1 MLKKVQLL
9 ILALLCFSM
18 IIACGNND
26 SSGDAEASTSPATED
41 NNDNENNNEENN
53 NNSDEVD
60 RSAWPESIRFAVT
73 GIDGMEELQRRYDV
87 FQELIEDLMGVDFE
101 FFALSDRTI
110 SSTAMEYDQVDMILS
125 GPSEYVLTKSAV
137 PGAEPL
143 AAVERDEY
151 HTVFIVAEDSEFQTL
166 EDLKGHKIAMKEVGS
181 TSGHIGPSSILI
193 DAGFDLDRDVNILM
207 LGGASVEALKSGEVD
222 TVGDGIRV
230 FNKMVEEDG
239 EGVWRLLHEGPP
251 LPQDPFIAGPNL
263 PESFKAE
270 FKRVLLEHQEE
281 ILNAILDHED
291 NNKYINA
298 RIVDI
303 SDADYD
309 LMRETYS
316 TLGIDLE

>member
-1 MLKKVQLL
+1 MLSIFKSIVFVFISILL
-9 ILALLCFSM
+9 LA
-18 IIACGNND
+18 ACGE
-26 SSGDAEASTSPATED
+26 AETETQAETPTSPETAGESSQ
-41 NNDNENNNEENN
+41 
-53 NNSDEVD
+53 SDGVD
-60 RSAWPESIRFAVT
+60 RSEWPEKIRFAVT
-73 GIDGMEELQRRYDV
+73 GIEGMEELQRRYDV
-87 FQELIEDLMGVDFE
+87 FQELIEDLMGVEFE

-110 SSTAMEYDQVDMILS
+110 STTALEYDQVDIILS

-137 PGAEPL
+137 PTAEPL
-143 AAVERDEY
+143 AAVERDAY
-151 HTVFIVAEDSEFQTL
+151 HTVFIVAEDSEFKTL
-166 EDLKGHKIAMKEVGS
+166 EDLKGHKIAMKDTGS

-193 DAGFDLDRDVNILM
+193 DAGFDLDRDVNILL

-222 TVGDGIRV
+222 AVGDGIRV

-251 LPQDPFIAGPNL
+251 LPQDPFVANPNL

-270 FKRVLLEHQEE
+270 FKRVLLENQEE
-281 ILNAILDHED
+281 ILNAILNHED

-298 RIVDI
+298 KIVEI

-316 TLGIDLE
+316 TLGIELE